1 MRNVFVIGLG
11 NFGYHLA
18 AKLEGRARVTAI
30 DVDRERIQKIGPIV
44 ARAVVGDAT
53 KPELLKELGIESAD
67 VAVVSVGDS
76 MEQSILITHELKNF
90 GVPQIFAK
98 AVSEAHARI
107 LKLVGATRVLE
118 PEREVAEN
126 LAISLAKTT
135 IVDYLQL
142 HRTFGIVEIAAPP
155 SFQDKTLRDLAL
167 RSRFRV
173 TVIGIFRGED
183 RLINPGPDTVVQA
196 GDRMIVLGTE
206 EDLMRFEAETAES

>member
-1 MRNVFVIGLG
+1 MRNIFVIGLG
-11 NFGYHLA
+11 SFGYHLA

-90 GVPQIFAK
+90 GVPQIYAK
-98 AVSEAHARI
+98 AVSETHARI

-118 PEREVAEN
+118 PEREIAEN

-142 HRTFGIVEIAAPP
+142 HRTFGIVEITTPP
-155 SFQDKTLRDLAL
+155 AFQDKTLRELAL
-167 RSRFRV
+167 RTRYRV

-183 RLINPGPDTVVQA
+183 RLINPDPETVARA

-206 EDLMRFEAETAES
+206 EDLMRFEAETTGA